1 VSTSNKTLD
10 LNPKS
15 ASTFYGKLAV
25 IYLEVVMPKFYSA
38 EFRREAC
45 ERLLAGEAVLDLA
58 KEFEIGYSTL
68 YRWKRQALVE
78 IGQAPGTKRVEA
90 EALAKARRR
99 INELEDELTL
109 VKAASKLFEELSHDP
124 KASTRW

>member
-1 VSTSNKTLD
+1 MSRQTIRD

-25 IYLEVVMPKFYSA
+25 TYLEVVMPKFYSA

-45 ERLLAGEAVLDLA
+45 DRMLAGEAVLDLA

-68 YRWKRQALVE
+68 YRWKRQALID

-90 EALAKARRR
+90 DALATARRR